1 MSVHGC
7 INQVMNDSGED
18 DEGPIIFKRPNS
30 SLKQSHSSSTSKK
43 TTQKHDGSNLVS
55 GQIGRNGENSRFQSA
70 QVLPTAKALN
80 EKPISHS
87 QSSVS
92 FQSKH
97 TSYHKSTTN
106 DVGSKYQDY
115 VPSPDVGESDDSDDG
130 KPLSH
135 RLNTPPPA
143 AQKKISVGS
152 EKMHMHSSDHKFVN
166 KSTDKMILDK
176 PIIKREDSD
185 DSDDEKPLSL
195 KFSSSTVVS
204 KGGSPHATKT
214 QSWKPTLLPS
224 LKMNSDIKGCSDD
237 SEDEKPLLSR
247 FQSKAIGSSSMKSS
261 TSDDKPFSSKL
272 MLNGSSKKEGNS
284 ENRSSGGGQ
293 QRPLGDPDPTGSSSV
308 KKAKVSETSASVK
321 VKHEVPNSRAP
332 SSSDPH
338 GRCDDDAP

>member
-1 MSVHGC
+1 MRSLSH
-7 INQVMNDSGED
+7 IHSLRSLSSQNTH
-18 DEGPIIFKRPNS
+18 PIINP
-30 SLKQSHSSSTSKK
+30 Q
-43 TTQKHDGSNLVS
+43 
-55 GQIGRNGENSRFQSA
+55 
-70 QVLPTAKALN
+70 P
-80 EKPISHS
+80 
-87 QSSVS
+87 
-92 FQSKH
+92 
-97 TSYHKSTTN
+97 N
-106 DVGSKYQDY
+106 DVGPKYQDY

-308 KKAKVSETSASVK
+308 KKAKVSENLCFCES
-321 VKHEVPNSRAP
+321 
-332 SSSDPH
+332 
-338 GRCDDDAP
+338 